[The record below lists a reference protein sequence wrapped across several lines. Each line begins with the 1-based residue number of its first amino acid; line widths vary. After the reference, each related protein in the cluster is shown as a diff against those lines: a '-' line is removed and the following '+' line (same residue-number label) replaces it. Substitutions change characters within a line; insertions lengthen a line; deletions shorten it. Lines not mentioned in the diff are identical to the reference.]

1 MKYVIAGDYS
11 EFEQWIIK
19 NNHSLFD
26 YTYVYDVEVFR
37 EEQHPKGIFTGSYR
51 NREDIVRIVEI
62 LLSKL
67 PHNKDGKYTKLWNL
81 YYELRDKKNPSTAV
95 GITIN
100 IGHPGSGSGIL
111 GGSGTVYSVDH
122 PGSGGTGVGR
132 VYNLIN
138 LGSVK

>member
-19 NNHSLFD
+19 NNYSLFD

-67 PHNKDGKYTKLWNL
+67 PHNKDGKYTKLWHL
-81 YYELRDKKNPSTAV
+81 YYDLKRESIVLHSNPIAHTGGNNPST
-95 GITIN
+95 ITIN
-100 IGHPGSGSGIL
+100 IGHPGSGGTGVSSGIL
-111 GGSGTVYSVDH
+111 EGS
-122 PGSGGTGVGR
+122 GR

-138 LGSVK
+138 SG

>member
-19 NNHSLFD
+19 NNYSLFD

-37 EEQHPKGIFTGSYR
+37 EQQHPKGIFTGSYR
-51 NREDIVRIVEI
+51 NREDIVRIVEV
-62 LLSKL
+62 LLSKI

-81 YYELRDKKNPSTAV
+81 YYELKEKKNPS

-100 IGHPGSGSGIL
+100 IGHPGSGGSV
-111 GGSGTVYSVDH
+111 GGVLE
-122 PGSGGTGVGR
+122 GSGR
-132 VYNLIN
+132 VYSLIN
-138 LGSVK
+138 SGSVK